1 MATFEE
7 VNDRSRRLW
16 GDESFK
22 RINNSRVAI
31 LGLGGVGSF
40 VVSSLVRGGVGAVFL
55 MDGDVVD
62 PSNINRQAFAFH
74 STIGQKKTEIATK
87 FVADVNPD
95 CEVVTCDTFMTHQT
109 TAGVIKQI
117 EDFKPDWI
125 VDAIDSIS
133 IKVLLAEH
141 FVKECGFKNYISAMG
156 AANKYDP
163 TRYRVASIYQ
173 TRNDSLSKIVRKE
186 SRKHEIPDFLVCYS
200 DEVVHVRED
209 QAITRDHNKKILGS
223 ASFMPPIVGHM
234 IAGYVLND
242 LAKRKVN

>member
-1 MATFEE
+1 MATFDE

-16 GDESFK
+16 GDENFK
-22 RINNSRVAI
+22 KICDARVCV

-74 STIGQKKTEIATK
+74 STIGKKKTEIAK
-87 FVADVNPD
+87 NFVADINPD
-95 CEVVTCDTFMTHQT
+95 CEVEVCDTFMTHST
-109 TAGVIKQI
+109 TEGVIQQI
-117 EDFKPDWI
+117 EDFEPDWI

-141 FVKECGFKNYISAMG
+141 FVKDRHFKNYISAMG

-163 TRYRVASIYQ
+163 TRYRVSTIYK

-186 SRKHEIPDFLVCYS
+186 SRKRDIPDFLVCYS
-200 DEVVHVRED
+200 DETVALRED

-223 ASFMPPIVGHM
+223 ASFMPPIVGHI
-234 IAGYVLND
+234 IAGHVLND
-242 LAKRKVN
+242 LANR

>member
-7 VNDRSRRLW
+7 INDRSRRLW
-16 GDESFK
+16 GDEAFAK
-22 RINNSRVAI
+22 ICGSRVCV

-40 VVSSLVRGGVGAVFL
+40 VVSSLVRGGVGHVFL

-62 PSNINRQAFAFH
+62 PSNINRQAFAFT
-74 STIGQKKTEIATK
+74 STIGKKKTEIAES
-87 FVADVNPD
+87 FVHDINPN

-109 TAGVIKQI
+109 TDSVIKQI
-117 EDFKPDWI
+117 EDFEPDWI

-141 FVKECGFKNYISAMG
+141 FVKDLQFKNYISAMG

-163 TRYRVASIYQ
+163 TRYRVSTIYH

-186 SRKHEIPDFLVCYS
+186 SRKREIPDFLVCYS
-200 DEVVHVRED
+200 DEVVMLRDD

-223 ASFMPPIVGHM
+223 ASFVPPIVGHI
-234 IAGYVLND
+234 IAGHILNN
-242 LAKRKVN
+242 LAGRRG